1 MHEISVHGEIKAL
14 GYREGSSGIFTGS
27 IEGLYEGHRIGSA
40 KPDEREYTLE
50 LPNGSLSLTVW
61 QQIPSHL
68 PLPARPAKHPFQNGN
83 DPFKDLLVSGYLQEE
98 RKVNNQMDAGGPPK
112 PLVMNSMEVKVIA
125 NAAKSSGIFAGARGE
140 MRLEVPEYKVGGYLI
155 INTRQGDLYLNFL
168 EKGNRKVLKADL
180 WVDGEKSTGL
190 YYQAEGTLQFALD
203 LTPPNFARGPY
214 TGTLNLAQE
223 ASTVKTE

>member
-1 MHEISVHGEIKAL
+1 MHEVLVYGEIKAL

-27 IEGLYEGHRIGSA
+27 IEGLYEGYRIGSA

-50 LPNGSLSLTVW
+50 LPNGNLSLTVR

-68 PLPARPAKHPFQNGN
+68 PLPARPAIHPFQNGN
-83 DPFKDLLVSGYLQEE
+83 DPFKDLLVSGYPKEE
-98 RKVNNQMDAGGPPK
+98 READNQVHTGSSPK
-112 PLVMNSMEVKVIA
+112 PLVMNSMQVTVIT
-125 NAAKSSGIFAGARGE
+125 NAEMCSGIFAGACGE

-155 INTRQGDLYLNFL
+155 INTHQGDLYFHFL

-190 YYQAEGTLQFALD
+190 YYQANGTLHFALE
-203 LTPPNFARGPY
+203 LMPPNFARGPY

-223 ASTVKTE
+223 ASALNSR